1 MRSGADL
8 APPGDGAEPRLVL
21 DGVTKQ
27 WHRDEPPVLDGV
39 DLSVPPAT
47 LVLVVGRNGTGKTTL
62 LRIAAGMIAS
72 DAGSVTL
79 DGLLPRRD
87 RRRYHRR
94 IGYLSAG
101 STGLYARLT
110 VVQHLEYW
118 ARLALVP
125 AEERAERVTEALE
138 RFELSAIAHRRAERT
153 SMGQRQRLRLALALV
168 HGPSLLLLDEPW
180 NSLDTEGIELVNRT
194 IGEFTEA
201 GGSALVCIPTGH
213 EVEELP
219 RTTAYRLDGGRL
231 ERGVAVAG

>member
-1 MRSGADL
+1 
-8 APPGDGAEPRLVL
+8 
-21 DGVTKQ
+21 
-27 WHRDEPPVLDGV
+27 
-39 DLSVPPAT
+39 
-47 LVLVVGRNGTGKTTL
+47 
-62 LRIAAGMIAS
+62 
-72 DAGSVTL
+72 
-79 DGLLPRRD
+79 
-87 RRRYHRR
+87 
-94 IGYLSAG
+94 
-101 STGLYARLT
+101 
-110 VVQHLEYW
+110 
-118 ARLALVP
+118 
-125 AEERAERVTEALE
+125 VTEALE